1 VTGETRPVPRQGI
14 PPGEAT
20 DPMHG
25 SDDVE
30 GHEFLDLLLFPVVAP
45 LSLLSGRTAG
55 VAEVAKERPQP
66 GDNAHR
72 VIVRGRRVIKI
83 TCGGSGITG
92 VFPIGRAR
100 QKAGRFFPL
109 RVIIDTYKSS
119 SSSIFPG

>member
-1 VTGETRPVPRQGI
+1 
-14 PPGEAT
+14 
-20 DPMHG
+20 MHG

-30 GHEFLDLLLFPVVAP
+30 GHEFLDLFLFPVVTP

-55 VAEVAKERPQP
+55 AAEVAKERPQP

-72 VIVRGRRVIKI
+72 VILRGRRVIKI
-83 TCGGSGITG
+83 TWSGEGSRG
-92 VFPIGRAR
+92 VFSIGTAR